1 MAETAAKRSSTNRVG
16 AEPAEEPTETAPDQE
31 AADAP
36 AASAAAPAAAAAD
49 SAEGRDQPEAEPEP
63 ESPARPPSAAQPP
76 PAPPPAGSTG
86 TGPSGGGP
94 DPARPMV
101 TVRPPGTPH
110 KVQPP
115 GASGAATPDGFRR
128 GSGAAGGSGD
138 GGRSGSGEAGQ
149 NTASPAS
156 PSVKRAPGMPP
167 PPETLEAAAQRD
179 ARYGE
184 PATMPVTV
192 GVPSSP
198 VLSGPP
204 RPTDTSAS
212 GSFPVVTAS
221 PVSAP
226 PRATGRAAASGVTMR
241 PIGAPAG
248 PGGPAVG
255 AARVSEPV
263 RTPRKSTS
271 TPRGPRR
278 ARLAVKRVD
287 PWSVM
292 KFSFAV
298 SLVLLV
304 VVIVAASVLYL
315 ALDSMGVFTSI
326 NETVADLVESG
337 GGEGTTFRITARGVI
352 GTAAVIG
359 ALNVL
364 LFTSLA
370 TLSAFIYNVC
380 ADLVGGV
387 EVTLAERD

>member
-1 MAETAAKRSSTNRVG
+1 MSETAATGTSTSRVEAEPDGGSGRTAGPVEDSVHAG
-16 AEPAEEPTETAPDQE
+16 AEPDQE
-31 AADAP
+31 GSASGAP
-36 AASAAAPAAAAAD
+36 TVPDEPEAAA
-49 SAEGRDQPEAEPEP
+49 AEPEP
-63 ESPARPPSAAQPP
+63 EPEPEPPAAPPPEPPPSAGAPEPAEPESPP
-76 PAPPPAGSTG
+76 PA
-86 TGPSGGGP
+86 
-94 DPARPMV
+94 V
-101 TVRPPGTPH
+101 TVRPPGAPH
-110 KVQPP
+110 KVHPP
-115 GASGAATPDGFRR
+115 GPPPPSPPPSSPSLFGPPVDSGGDV
-128 GSGAAGGSGD
+128 SGGGGAPAGQGGGS
-138 GGRSGSGEAGQ
+138 
-149 NTASPAS
+149 P
-156 PSVKRAPGMPP
+156 PVKRPPGMAP
-167 PPETLEAAAQRD
+167 PPETPEAAAEREAQQD
-179 ARYGE
+179 HA
-184 PATMPVTV
+184 ATMPAAV

-204 RPTDTSAS
+204 RFTDTSAS
-212 GSFPVVTAS
+212 GSFPVVTANS

-226 PRATGRAAASGVTMR
+226 PRATGRAATSGVTMR
-241 PIGAPAG
+241 PITTPAAP

-255 AARVSEPV
+255 AARVTESV
-263 RTPRKSTS
+263 RPPRSSSS

-278 ARLAVKRVD
+278 ARLAVKRID

-298 SLVLLV
+298 SLVLFV

-337 GGEGTTFRITARGVI
+337 GGEGSTFRITARGVI

-370 TLSAFIYNVC
+370 TLGAFIYNVC
-380 ADLVGGV
+380 ADLVGGM